1 MTRRRKK
8 KTTTIITETDRLLI
22 FNRHSGAVEGWCDS
36 GDDMAGIVRP
46 DEATALAG
54 FRLNAVYRSLELR
67 KLRSII
73 GTSDGLE
80 VCLDSL
86 LKPA

>member
-8 KTTTIITETDRLLI
+8 TVTIITETDRLLI

-36 GDDMAGIVRP
+36 GDDMAGMVRP
-46 DEATALAG
+46 DEATSLAG
-54 FRLNAVYRSLELR
+54 FRLNAVYRSLELK
-67 KLRSII
+67 KLPSVIAA
-73 GTSDGLE
+73 TEGLE
-80 VCLDSL
+80 VYLDSL

>member
-1 MTRRRKK
+1 MTRRR

-22 FNRHSGAVEGWCDS
+22 FNRRSGAVEGWCDS
-36 GDDMAGIVRP
+36 CDDLAGMVRP
-46 DEATALAG
+46 DEAAALAG
-54 FRLNAVYRSLELR
+54 FRLNAVYRSLELN

-73 GTSDGLE
+73 APLDELE
-80 VCLDSL
+80 VRLDSL